1 LTEDTT
7 SSFSLPTMA
16 ITKTETMETTLT
28 THTVETEERILGK
41 PRRLRNKR
49 HVMEDYSGAPHF
61 DGWIS
66 MRDAV
71 KI

>member
-1 LTEDTT
+1 
-7 SSFSLPTMA
+7 
-16 ITKTETMETTLT
+16 METTLT